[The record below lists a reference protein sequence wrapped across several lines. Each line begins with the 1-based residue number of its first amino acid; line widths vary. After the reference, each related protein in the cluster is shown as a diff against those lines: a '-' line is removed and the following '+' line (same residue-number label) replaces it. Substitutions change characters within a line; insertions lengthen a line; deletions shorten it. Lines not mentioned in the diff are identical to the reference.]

1 MKKFILLL
9 LLSINVSAS
18 VSFEEFVNLK
28 DALYKAFEELNPDSE
43 NILTIN
49 LTYNMPENY
58 WWSLDAVHA
67 SYTRSDNSHN
77 IFLFG
82 GFSRLGGMSLD
93 GLAVTACHEIGHG
106 IGNAPFKESGVS
118 MEGQA
123 DYYATKTCLPVVFKY
138 LEQTVDTTKSDF
150 NLELC
155 KQSDD
160 FDYCMR
166 ALTALESNIF
176 FFETLGDITY
186 FDTPSTDIAIE
197 LDYSPSYYPSAQCR
211 IDTSLNGVLKLE
223 RPSCWYPELN
233 L

>member
-1 MKKFILLL
+1 MRKIILLL
-9 LLSINVSAS
+9 ILTTNVSAS

-28 DALYKAFEELNPDSE
+28 DALHKAFEELNPNND

-49 LTYNMPENY
+49 NTFNMPENY
-58 WWSLDAVHA
+58 WWSLDVVHA
-67 SYTRSDNSHN
+67 SYSRFENSHN

-106 IGNAPFKESGVS
+106 IGNAPFKESGTS

-123 DYYATKTCLPVVFKY
+123 DYFATKTCLPVVFKY
-138 LEQTVDTTKSDF
+138 LEQSTETTKSRF
-150 NLELC
+150 NLDFC
-155 KQSDD
+155 NQAKD

-176 FFETLGDITY
+176 FFQTLGDDVY
-186 FDTPSTDIAIE
+186 FDTPSADIATE
-197 LDYSPSYYPSAQCR
+197 LNYSPSFYPSSQCR

-223 RPSCWYPELN
+223 RPACWFPK
-233 L
+233 